1 MSSAR
6 FRRELKQLPL
16 MLGKVL
22 AAMVS
27 VAGFTMAVL
36 KMTRRADASL
46 DGILAWLL
54 LGGAG
59 LLAFQLFSRA
69 LLKWLPGEES
79 APSEGARYA
88 SLLSWAIL
96 VLLALGFLLVS
107 HLVTR

>member
-36 KMTRRADASL
+36 KMTRRADAPL

-59 LLAFQLFSRA
+59 LLAFQLFSRGPVRVCTRLAAHSASAMKSPLRTSPKGA
-69 LLKWLPGEES
+69 LRCL
-79 APSEGARYA
+79 R
-88 SLLSWAIL
+88 I
-96 VLLALGFLLVS
+96 
-107 HLVTR
+107 R